1 VKGCCKLATATTN
14 ISNRTWL
21 GVENYVGNQRS
32 VVARGSKGKEK
43 VWESKE
49 RYMFQASFGKLSL
62 VTCKNFMRSYEM
74 DRQ

>member
-1 VKGCCKLATATTN
+1 VKGCCKLATAITN

-21 GVENYVGNQRS
+21 GVKNYVGNQRS

-49 RYMFQASFGKLSL
+49 TYMFQA
-62 VTCKNFMRSYEM
+62 
-74 DRQ
+74 